1 MAKAAL
7 GKGFRKGLSEERIFQ
22 MNNGNVLGMQKGRET
37 ASAKGL
43 RWERKWLV

>member
-1 MAKAAL
+1 MKAAL
-7 GKGFRKGLSEERIFQ
+7 GKGFREGLSEEEIFQ
-22 MNNGNVLGMQKGRET
+22 MKNGNVLGMQETRET